1 MAGWLGARLGD
12 VLLFANSALG
22 SALRLLDC
30 FRVDAGGIIISG
42 HGSFWQIERYLD
54 STRIHVGIT
63 NASVG

>member
-1 MAGWLGARLGD
+1 MAGGLGARLGD

-30 FRVDAGGIIISG
+30 FRVDALLFISG